1 MGIRE
6 VGYSLYERRLMATVR
21 RGPLPAHVGLIM
33 DGNRRWARQ
42 AGLTDVSEGHRR
54 GAEHVSTVLGWCAGI
69 GVREVSVYL
78 ASTDNMGKRGSAELD
93 ALMSAIERMT
103 TDRFTRPDSPWR
115 LHVAGRP
122 ELLPD
127 TTAHALKQAV
137 DATAGRD
144 TGHHLTFAIGYGG
157 REEVVDSLRCLL
169 DEQARAGGTIA
180 ELAEHLT
187 EADIARRL
195 YTGGRPDPDLVIRT
209 SGEQRLSNF
218 LLWQTAYAQ
227 LHFCDV
233 YWPGFR
239 HVDFLRALRSYAA
252 RAAATDR

>member
-6 VGYSLYERRLMATVR
+6 VGYRLYERRLRARVT
-21 RGPLPAHVGLIM
+21 RGPLPRHVGLIM

-42 AGLTDVSEGHRR
+42 AGLADLSEGHRR
-54 GAEHVSTVLGWCAGI
+54 GAEHLHTVLAWCARLGI
-69 GVREVSVYL
+69 REVSVYL
-78 ASTDNMGKRGSAELD
+78 ASTDNMRKRGSDELD

-103 TDRFTRPDSPWR
+103 TERLTRPDSPWR

-127 TTAHALKQAV
+127 STAHALKLAGDV
-137 DATAGRD
+137 TAERD

-157 REEVVDSLRCLL
+157 REEVVDSLRSLL
-169 DEQARAGGTIA
+169 DEQARAGGTLA
-180 ELAEHLT
+180 ELAADLT
-187 EADIARRL
+187 EADIARCL
-195 YTGGRPDPDLVIRT
+195 YTSGRPDPDLVIRT

-218 LLWQTAYAQ
+218 LLWQTAFAELY
-227 LHFCDV
+227 FCDV

-239 HVDFLRALRSYAA
+239 HVDFLRALRSYAV
-252 RAAATDR
+252 RKRSS